1 MYNTKILNICHF
13 LCARTTGCPTTTVN
27 ADVIKMYPFGYD
39 NECSGFHIMCWSS
52 WHASLKEGVTIWAHC
67 FKVFNL

>member
-1 MYNTKILNICHF
+1 MIFSVGNCMYNTKILNICHF

-39 NECSGFHIMCWSS
+39 NECSGFHIMC
-52 WHASLKEGVTIWAHC
+52 
-67 FKVFNL
+67 